1 MPGPGVSSGPGDTT
15 DARGSLHEA
24 TDDDQ
29 KVRIVSTNA
38 VPMKDALGVLNVLD
52 GPDKRGRFTATC
64 PKCGEDGLELSPS
77 SGNAITKCPRCV
89 QYFINSSIKKLIRDK
104 GNGGSRHDVP
114 ENASPSTRKT
124 PTRQG
129 PGLASWEA
137 TRWALRLNLKPSAK
151 LVLIAYADHCSEDGR
166 PVYPSH
172 SRIEAMTGY
181 SRRHVVTL
189 TGELVEQG
197 LLVEAGLG
205 SAGQKSYHL
214 DLDRGTERPALAKR
228 GDPDDL

>member
-1 MPGPGVSSGPGDTT
+1 MIGAPFLS
-15 DARGSLHEA
+15 
-24 TDDDQ
+24 
-29 KVRIVSTNA
+29 
-38 VPMKDALGVLNVLD
+38 DALTVLD
-52 GPDKRGRFTATC
+52 VHEGPDSRGRYGATC
-64 PKCGEDGLELSPS
+64 PECDDHGLRLDSDGAEKII
-77 SGNAITKCPRCV
+77 ATCPRRCMQV
-89 QYFINSSIKKLIRDK
+89 RINATIKKRIQAK
-104 GNGGSRHDVP
+104 GNGGHRHDAP
-114 ENASPSTRKT
+114 EKASSSSKKP

-129 PGLASWEA
+129 PGLTSWEA
-137 TRWALRLNLKPSAK
+137 IRWALRLDVKPSAK
-151 LVLIAYADHCSEDGR
+151 LVLVAYADHCSEDGR

-172 SRIEAMTGY
+172 SRIEALTGY

-214 DLDRGTERPALAKR
+214 DLDQGTERAALAKR

>member
-1 MPGPGVSSGPGDTT
+1 MIGAPKM
-15 DARGSLHEA
+15 E
-24 TDDDQ
+24 
-29 KVRIVSTNA
+29 
-38 VPMKDALGVLNVLD
+38 DALTVLD
-52 GPDKRGRFTATC
+52 VHAGPDSRGRYVATC
-64 PKCGEDGLELSPS
+64 PECEDHGLRLDSDGAEKIS
-77 SGNAITKCPRCV
+77 ATCPRRCLQV
-89 QYFINSSIKKLIRDK
+89 RINATIKKRIQAK
-104 GNGGSRHDVP
+104 GNGSSRHDAP
-114 ENASPSTRKT
+114 ETKTSTSKT

-129 PGLASWEA
+129 PGLTSWEA
-137 TRWALRLNLKPSAK
+137 IRWALRLDLKPSAK
-151 LVLIAYADHCSEDGR
+151 LVLIAYCDHSGEDGR

-172 SRIEAMTGY
+172 GRICALTGL

-189 TGELVEQG
+189 TGELVEEG